1 MGICSKIGKR
11 KSYRKIIWGITDD
24 ERIYYGTG
32 SGNDKFPLYPV

>member
-11 KSYRKIIWGITDD
+11 KAIGKSYGGITDY